1 MSTFFRAIGNFF
13 RKDWMFKLVSLAIAA
28 LLWFFVIAQ
37 ENPTRVKEYENIPV
51 TFIGAETLAEKGLC
65 MTESPDD
72 LLTAVNVSVEA
83 EISDLQ
89 KLTEDEITA
98 SVDMSN
104 ITTAGEYT
112 LNVRAR
118 SLRGSVSAVS
128 PSKVT
133 VSVEDL
139 AEREVPVEIQII
151 GNDDPDLY
159 YGDVIT
165 DTDTVVVEGSQ
176 SEVEH
181 YSKAVVVVDVSGM
194 DSTYKESRT
203 ITLTT
208 DDGNVVSSEE
218 YYGAL
223 PSVIVELPI
232 YPTVSIP
239 VDKDAIMASARGVAD
254 GYEIMDV
261 VLSDDEIK
269 VAAEE
274 EDLDSIKAVKLERV
288 SLDGAMYDTTVQIG
302 VELPKGAIAIVPE
315 TVNATFK
322 IVEHQDKRS
331 FGSVPVE
338 VRNLESGLVSSINP
352 ETVDVVVRG
361 SAVDLKELSDESVRA
376 YIDLSGFEPGVHN
389 AVIKYEID
397 SQSELNVSSLTET
410 VEVEITK
417 N

>member
-13 RKDWMFKLVSLAIAA
+13 RKDWMFKLISLAIAA

-72 LLTAVNVSVEA
+72 LLTSVNVSVEA

-139 AEREVPVEIQII
+139 AQREVPVEVQII

-208 DDGNVVSSEE
+208 DDGNVVSSED

-223 PSVIVELPI
+223 PSVIVEMPI
-232 YPTVSIP
+232 YPTVSIQL
-239 VDKDAIMASARGVAD
+239 DKDEIMANAKGVAD
-254 GYEIMDV
+254 GYEIIDV
-261 VLSDDEIK
+261 DLSDDVIK
-269 VAAEE
+269 VAAEAE
-274 EDLDSIKAVKLERV
+274 SLESIKAVKLERA
-288 SLDGAMYDTTVQIG
+288 SLEGAMYDTTVQIG

-315 TVNATFK
+315 SVTATFK
-322 IVEHQDKRS
+322 IAEHQDQRS

-338 VRNLESGLVSSINP
+338 VRNLDPNLECSVNP
-352 ETVDVVVRG
+352 ETVDVIVRG
-361 SAVDLKELSDESVRA
+361 SAVDLKALSSDSVRA
-376 YIDLSGFEPGVHN
+376 YIDLSGFESGVHT
-389 AVIKYEID
+389 AVIKFESD
-397 SQSELNVSSLTET
+397 SQADLDISSVTEA

>member
-65 MTESPDD
+65 MTESPEE
-72 LLTAVNVSVEA
+72 LLEAVNVSVEA

-208 DDGNVVSSEE
+208 DDGNVVSSED

-239 VDKDAIMASARGVAD
+239 IDKDAIMASAKGVAD
-254 GYEIMDV
+254 GYEIIDV

-288 SLDGAMYDTTVQIG
+288 SLEGAMYDTTVQIG
-302 VELPKGAIAIVPE
+302 VELPKGAIAIAPK

-322 IVEHQDKRS
+322 IAEHQDKRS

-338 VRNLESGLVSSINP
+338 VRNLGSGLVSSINP

-361 SAVDLKELSDESVRA
+361 SAVDLKELGDESVRA

-397 SQSELNVSSLTET
+397 SQSELIVSSLTET

>member
-65 MTESPDD
+65 MTESPEE
-72 LLTAVNVSVEA
+72 LLEAVNVSVEA

-208 DDGNVVSSEE
+208 DDGNVVSSDE

-254 GYEIMDV
+254 GYEIIDV

-288 SLDGAMYDTTVQIG
+288 SLEGAMYDTTVQIG

-322 IVEHQDKRS
+322 IAEHQDKRS

>member
-1 MSTFFRAIGNFF
+1 
-13 RKDWMFKLVSLAIAA
+13 
-28 LLWFFVIAQ
+28 
-37 ENPTRVKEYENIPV
+37 
-51 TFIGAETLAEKGLC
+51 
-65 MTESPDD
+65 
-72 LLTAVNVSVEA
+72 
-83 EISDLQ
+83 
-89 KLTEDEITA
+89 
-98 SVDMSN
+98 MSN

-118 SLRGSVSAVS
+118 SLRGSVSSVS

-139 AEREVPVEIQII
+139 AERELPVEIQII
-151 GNDDPDLY
+151 GNDNPDLY

-165 DTDTVVVEGSQ
+165 DTDTVTVEGSQ

-208 DDGNVVSSEE
+208 DDGNVVSSED
-218 YYGAL
+218 YYGSM

-239 VDKDAIMASARGVAD
+239 IDKDEIMANARGVAD
-254 GYEIMDV
+254 GYEIIDV
-261 VLSDDEIK
+261 ALSDDEVK

-274 EDLDSIKAVKLERV
+274 EDLDSIKAVKLDKV
-288 SLDGAMYDTTVQIG
+288 SLDNAKYDSTVQID
-302 VELPKGAIAIVPE
+302 VELPKGAIAIAPE
-315 TVNATFK
+315 TITATFR
-322 IVEHQDKRS
+322 ITEHQDQRS

-338 VRNLESGLVSSINP
+338 VRNLDEGLSCDINP
-352 ETVDVVVRG
+352 ETIDILVRG
-361 SAVDLKELSDESVRA
+361 SAVDLKSLKSNSIIP
-376 YIDLSGFEPGVHN
+376 YIDLAGFEPGVHT
-389 AVIKYEID
+389 AVIKYD
-397 SQSELNVSSLTET
+397 YDTQMKLNVSSITET